1 MYIDINEGFTKL
13 TGYTREDAIGKRSTE
28 LNIWFDPKDRERLVE
43 GLLSRGYV
51 ENLEARF
58 RRKNGEIGVG
68 LMSARIL
75 RLNQEDL
82 ILSMTRDIT
91 ERRQVEEKLR
101 ETEKK
106 YRELAESLPQVI
118 FEVDAQ
124 GNLIY
129 LNQTGYELFGY
140 SAEDFANGF
149 NVLEAFI
156 PEDRERIAR
165 DILLN
170 IQGQRLGRQEYTAAK
185 KDGSRFPV
193 GVHANRVMSGQTA
206 TGVRGILID
215 LTAAKQADEEKRK
228 LQIQLQQAQKM
239 EAIGALAGGIAHDF
253 NNILSAIIGYIELAL
268 FEEGAQCCASEL
280 KEALSA
286 GNRAKDLVKQIL
298 AFSRQTDEERMPVR
312 VSLVAKEALKFLRAT
327 IPATIEIR
335 NRIDDKSGAVF
346 ANSVEL
352 HQIIMNLCTNAVHAI
367 GPNMGLLEVEVQDV
381 EIDPAQKNDL
391 IDLEVGSY
399 IRISVKDNG
408 HGMDPEIMKRI
419 FDPYFTTKEKGV
431 GTGLGLAV
439 VHGIVKK
446 SGGALRAESKP
457 GKGSAFHIYLP
468 KVHLSAAYPSPPPE
482 MVRGGTERILFVDDE
497 IMLVDIGQKM
507 LERLGYH
514 VVSRTSPIEALELFK
529 IRSND
534 FDMVITDQTM
544 PNMTGDALA
553 QELMNIRPDIPVI
566 ICTGYSQAINPER
579 AKNRGIKALVMKPIL
594 VNDIAAAIRKVLDGG
609 EVYHGKMLG
618 NRS

>member
-1 MYIDINEGFTKL
+1 
-13 TGYTREDAIGKRSTE
+13 
-28 LNIWFDPKDRERLVE
+28 
-43 GLLSRGYV
+43 
-51 ENLEARF
+51 
-58 RRKNGEIGVG
+58 
-68 LMSARIL
+68 
-75 RLNQEDL
+75 
-82 ILSMTRDIT
+82 
-91 ERRQVEEKLR
+91 
-101 ETEKK
+101 
-106 YRELAESLPQVI
+106 
-118 FEVDAQ
+118 
-124 GNLIY
+124 
-129 LNQTGYELFGY
+129 
-140 SAEDFANGF
+140 
-149 NVLEAFI
+149 
-156 PEDRERIAR
+156 
-165 DILLN
+165 
-170 IQGQRLGRQEYTAAK
+170 
-185 KDGSRFPV
+185 
-193 GVHANRVMSGQTA
+193 
-206 TGVRGILID
+206 
-215 LTAAKQADEEKRK
+215 
-228 LQIQLQQAQKM
+228 
-239 EAIGALAGGIAHDF
+239 
-253 NNILSAIIGYIELAL
+253 
-268 FEEGAQCCASEL
+268 
-280 KEALSA
+280 
-286 GNRAKDLVKQIL
+286 
-298 AFSRQTDEERMPVR
+298 
-312 VSLVAKEALKFLRAT
+312 
-327 IPATIEIR
+327 
-335 NRIDDKSGAVF
+335 
-346 ANSVEL
+346 
-352 HQIIMNLCTNAVHAI
+352 
-367 GPNMGLLEVEVQDV
+367 
-381 EIDPAQKNDL
+381 
-391 IDLEVGSY
+391 
-399 IRISVKDNG
+399 
-408 HGMDPEIMKRI
+408 MDPEIMKRI

-446 SGGALRAESKP
+446 SGGALRAESEP